1 MEEEGGRD
9 EGGGRRGET
18 ERDEWKR
25 EQEELRVSLL
35 ETDTE
40 SWAQGGDLAAC
51 GLRLL
56 AGCDVSYL
64 AARPHVAC
72 ATLVV
77 LSFPELEV
85 VYEDSRLVDLSAPYV
100 PGFLA
105 ARESRFVLDAVLR
118 LRETRPELEP
128 QVMMVDGNG
137 ILHYKGFG
145 LACHLGVLA
154 SLPCVGVAKD
164 LLQVDGLQK
173 DDAHRHKIKA
183 LNGKGDTFSLVGNSG
198 KILGMAVRPS
208 SLCSNPVYVSVG
220 HRVSLETAVRLTLA
234 CSKFRVPEPIRQADI
249 RSREFLR
256 ERFPIPQPWLPRG
269 SKEDK
274 EEEQGEEE
282 ETTKKSS
289 RS

>member
-1 MEEEGGRD
+1 M
-9 EGGGRRGET
+9 GEVT
-18 ERDEWKR
+18 TPTATSSHKPPPPHHVV
-25 EQEELRVSLL
+25 EQEELRGSLL

-40 SWAQGGDLAAC
+40 SWAQGGDLATS

-56 AGCDVSYL
+56 GGCDVSYL
-64 AARPHVAC
+64 AAKPDVAC
-72 ATLVV
+72 ATLAV

-105 ARESRFVLDAVLR
+105 ARESRFILDAVLR

-154 SLPCVGVAKD
+154 ALPCVGVAKD

-173 DDAHRHKIKA
+173 DGAHRHKIKA
-183 LNGKGDTFSLVGNSG
+183 LNGKGDTFPLVGNSG
-198 KILGMAVRPS
+198 KILGMAVRSS

-220 HRVSLETAVRLTLA
+220 HRVSLDTAVRLTLS

-256 ERFPIPQPWLPRG
+256 EKFPIPQPRLPRG
-269 SKEDK
+269 SNGEQE

-282 ETTKKSS
+282 EKNS
-289 RS
+289 